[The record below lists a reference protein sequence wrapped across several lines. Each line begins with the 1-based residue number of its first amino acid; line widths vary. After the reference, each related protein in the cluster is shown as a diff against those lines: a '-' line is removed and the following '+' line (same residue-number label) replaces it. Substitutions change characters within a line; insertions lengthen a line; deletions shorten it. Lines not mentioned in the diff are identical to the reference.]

1 MRIAVVLAVVVCLPI
16 VAGAQPRNDEEALA
30 YTRALQ
36 RGHDGAK
43 RADWQTATDGY
54 GEAASIRPRS
64 GEPVLFQ
71 AMMMRARG
79 DLPGALTRFREAARL
94 AESSGAGEDATRA
107 KALLGIAMVLESQ
120 RQFPDAR
127 TAFQAYVSFAESH
140 ASVTAFPAVGRT
152 RVQAID
158 RVDELDQAYRE
169 VRERIAARERENRRS
184 GGGGAGGGGGGGGG
198 N

>member
-1 MRIAVVLAVVVCLPI
+1 MRNLVQALVVVALVVPA
-16 VAGAQPRNDEEALA
+16 VAAAQPRNDEEALA
-30 YTRALQ
+30 YTRAVQ

-71 AMMMRARG
+71 AMMLRARG
-79 DLPGALTRFREAARL
+79 DLPGALARFREAARL
-94 AESSGAGEDATRA
+94 TEATGQAEDGARA

-140 ASVTAFPAVGRT
+140 GSVTTYPAVGRA

-169 VRERIAARERENRRS
+169 VRERIAARERENSR
-184 GGGGAGGGGGGGGG
+184 GGRGGGGGGG

>member
-1 MRIAVVLAVVVCLPI
+1 MRTLIVLAIALYAS
-16 VAGAQPRNDEEALA
+16 VASAQPRNDEEALA

-36 RGHDGAK
+36 RGHDAAK
-43 RADWQTATDGY
+43 RADWQAANDGY
-54 GEAASIRPRS
+54 AEAASIRPRS

-71 AMMMRARG
+71 AMMQRARA
-79 DLPGALTRFREAARL
+79 DLPGALAKFRESARL
-94 AESSGAGEDATRA
+94 AESTGQAEDGTRA
-107 KALLGIAMVLESQ
+107 KALLGIAMVLETQ
-120 RQFPDAR
+120 RQLAEAR

-140 ASVTAFPAVGRT
+140 GSVTTFPATGRN

-169 VRERIAARERENRRS
+169 VRERIAARERENAR
-184 GGGGAGGGGGGGGG
+184 GGRGGGGGGG

>member
-1 MRIAVVLAVVVCLPI
+1 MRKLVHALVFAALVLPAVAT
-16 VAGAQPRNDEEALA
+16 AQPRNDEEALA
-30 YTRALQ
+30 YTRAVQ

-43 RADWQTATDGY
+43 RADWQTASDGY

-71 AMMMRARG
+71 AMLLRARG
-79 DLPGALTRFREAARL
+79 DLPGALGRFREAARL
-94 AESSGAGEDATRA
+94 AEATGQAEDGARA
-107 KALLGIAMVLESQ
+107 KALLGIAMVLEAQ
-120 RQFPDAR
+120 RQFADAR

-140 ASVTAFPAVGRT
+140 GSVTTFPAVGRA

-169 VRERIAARERENRRS
+169 VRERIAARERENARGGRS
-184 GGGGAGGGGGGGGG
+184 GGTG